1 VSSHQ
6 ARIARRMYSMPPD
19 HGAAIAAHLLGD
31 AKLRQSWELELAGMA
46 ARIAEL
52 RNLLADALRQRR
64 PELDLDWL
72 RNQKGM
78 FSLLGIDT
86 DRLTVLREQSHVYT
100 PPDGRIN
107 VAGVSQANVDYV
119 ADSIAP
125 LLA

>member
-1 VSSHQ
+1 
-6 ARIARRMYSMPPD
+6 
-19 HGAAIAAHLLGD
+19 
-31 AKLRQSWELELAGMA
+31 MA

-86 DRLTVLREQSHVYT
+86 DRLTVLRERSHVYT